1 MIGHLRGSV
10 VRAGPDRVLLDVG
23 GVGYELHVSFATYSE
38 IERSGG
44 EIVGLH
50 VFTHVWSDG
59 IALYGFWTPLEKR
72 LFERLITVSGIGP
85 RLARVILSGM
95 GPEELVPALS
105 DGDTARLTSIPGV
118 GKKSAER
125 MVIELREKVAE
136 LAAELPTRED
146 RRPAAAARAEGEEE
160 AVSALENLGYKRS
173 QAERAVRAA
182 REELPDAP
190 FHEVLRASLRRLSRA
205 GRAG

>member
-10 VRAGPDRVLLDVG
+10 VRAGPERVLLDVG
-23 GVGYELHVSFATYSE
+23 GVGYELHVSLATFSE
-38 IERSGG
+38 IERASGDT
-44 EIVGLH
+44 VGLH
-50 VFTHVWSDG
+50 VHTHVWSDG

-95 GPEELVPALS
+95 GPEDLVPALA
-105 DGDTARLTSIPGV
+105 DGDTARLTTIPGV

-125 MVIELREKVAE
+125 MVIELREKVGE
-136 LAAELPTRED
+136 LAAEMPSREP
-146 RRPAAAARAEGEEE
+146 RPSLAEGEEE
-160 AVSALENLGYKRS
+160 AVSALENLGYKRA

-205 GRAG
+205 S